1 MTNWRKFLPTMFAFA
16 IAALALPVVASAQ
29 YGGYGGYGQNGGYGD
44 NGRYGR
50 NGNYGNNDRGLKDA
64 IKRVKDRS
72 NDFRKHLDSA
82 LDHSRVNGTRREDE
96 LNSLADSFH
105 DAADSLKDRFGN
117 GRDFNQSRGE
127 ADRLVR
133 LGSQID
139 RMVGRGRLDSRSA
152 NDWYQIQSDL
162 NYIANAFGIDN
173 RYNGGYN
180 NGGYD
185 NGGYD
190 RGRGRGRGRDRNNG
204 NNNGNWWPF

>member
-29 YGGYGGYGQNGGYGD
+29 NGGYGGYGQNGGYG
-44 NGRYGR
+44 GYGR
-50 NGNYGNNDRGLKDA
+50 DNRNYGNNDRGLRDA

-82 LDHSRVNGTRREDE
+82 LDRSRVNGTNREDQI
-96 LNSLADSFH
+96 NALADSFH

-117 GRDFNQSRGE
+117 GRNFEQSRNE

-139 RMVGRGRLDSRSA
+139 RVVGRGRLDGRAA

-162 NYIANAFGIDN
+162 NYIANAFGIYN
-173 RYNGGYN
+173 R
-180 NGGYD
+180 GGYD
-185 NGGYD
+185 RGGYGNDDYD
-190 RGRGRGRGRDRNNG
+190 RGRGRGRNRDRDWDRNRG
-204 NNNGNWWPF
+204 NNNGNWPF